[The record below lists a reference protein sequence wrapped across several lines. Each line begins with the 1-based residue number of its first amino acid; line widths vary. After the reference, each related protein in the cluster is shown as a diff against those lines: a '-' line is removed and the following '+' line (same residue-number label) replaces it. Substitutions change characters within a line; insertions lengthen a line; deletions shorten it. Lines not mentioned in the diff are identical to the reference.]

1 MTLQSKSKGNQTF
14 ETRWHKLVPL
24 QLTAVCPS
32 GLRGLNAGAVD
43 EHRGNVFARVLTHR
57 LWTAAN
63 LVLPHLF
70 KFKDVPS
77 DNASVSSFSDVQ
89 HKWTWMSSASSI
101 ELGRW
106 GGGREGGRGR
116 AYKTFLLNMLR
127 RIGQLQKNPTR
138 HQVPRGLSIESRACN
153 DQHVRINY
161 GHSKYVP

>member
-43 EHRGNVFARVLTHR
+43 EHGGNVFARVLTHR

-106 GGGREGGRGR
+106 GGGREGGGGGHTKHFCLICFGEL
-116 AYKTFLLNMLR
+116 ANYK
-127 RIGQLQKNPTR
+127 K
-138 HQVPRGLSIESRACN
+138 PRYVI
-153 DQHVRINY
+153 
-161 GHSKYVP
+161 KYRVGYR